1 MSRPYRY
8 DIEKQYPA
16 APLQGVL
23 DTERQLARAH
33 AVNVLP
39 PIVRQGYANHRVAQ
53 SAAVY
58 DQLVKALCV
67 DCNIPGVPE
76 EQQVYWIKIRLDLLL
91 PAQTRDLIQR
101 VCDTQLCRSIYT
113 AQPTSIKPRGEWGVA
128 FVPKGEGDTKPK
140 QVPLP
145 DFFVDYL
152 IPTARAH
159 RIGKPVTKIV
169 LNRRDASERK
179 RQKGIE
185 TVTND
190 HREQKEAFDHNL
202 HRSQLRVEPL
212 RLTGEIKLDDSGSE
226 SSESEAEWDR
236 EWELEPPAA
245 NVEPAALMP
254 PPAAR
259 AAVARPDPA
268 LAEALR
274 RLETWGDDDPR
285 QAVGEATARRAMS
298 QLRRLGD
305 PGESEEV
312 MDP

>member
-16 APLQGVL
+16 APLKGVV

-33 AVNVLP
+33 AVNVIP

-53 SAAVY
+53 SAAAY

-67 DCNIPGVPE
+67 DYDIPGVPE
-76 EQQVYWIKIRLDLLL
+76 EQQVHWISVRLKLLL
-91 PAQTRDLIQR
+91 PAQTRDLIQQ
-101 VCDTQLCRSIYT
+101 VCDTRLCKTYFT
-113 AQPTSIKPRGEWGVA
+113 AQPVSLRPRGAWGVA
-128 FVPKGEGDTKPK
+128 FVPKGAVDQKPR

-152 IPTARAH
+152 MPTARAR
-159 RIGKPVTKIV
+159 RIGKPVTKLV
-169 LNRRDASERK
+169 LQRREARERQ
-179 RQKGIE
+179 RQRVIE
-185 TVTND
+185 QVTQD
-190 HREQKEAFDHNL
+190 YKEQKEAFEHNL
-202 HRSQLRVEPL
+202 NQAQLRVEPL
-212 RLTGEIKLDDSGSE
+212 RLTGEVKLDDSGSE

-236 EWELEPPAA
+236 DWELEPPPAA
-245 NVEPAALMP
+245 EPAAAVLMP

-259 AAVARPDPA
+259 VARPDPA

-274 RLETWGDDDPR
+274 RLETWGEDDPR
-285 QAVGEATARRAMS
+285 QAANEATARRAMS

-305 PGESEEV
+305 TPSESEEV
-312 MDP
+312 MGP